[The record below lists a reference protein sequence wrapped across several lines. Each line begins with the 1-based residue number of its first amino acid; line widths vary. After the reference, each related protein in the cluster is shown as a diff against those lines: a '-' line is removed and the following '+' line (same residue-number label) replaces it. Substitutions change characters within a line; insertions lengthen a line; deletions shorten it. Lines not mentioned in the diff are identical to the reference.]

1 MTEQQSRPGANRT
14 AEDAERTFSLADPTP
29 AATRCARCHRRL
41 TRPSSTIPGV
51 GPKCA
56 LRLEHPL
63 SGGLRRFLAEVE
75 RALDAG
81 DDALLH
87 AVAAAMRATRRGC
100 HDGSL
105 RVSPPLSKVTLG
117 RVVVGRVDL
126 DGLTPLSAVGTG
138 VR

>member
-1 MTEQQSRPGANRT
+1 MTQEQQGRPDLARIEP
-14 AEDAERTFSLADPTP
+14 AEDACTNSVPDPTP

-56 LRLEHPL
+56 LRLERPL

-75 RALDAG
+75 RALDLG
-81 DDALLH
+81 DDPLLREL
-87 AVAAAMRATRRGC
+87 AAAMRATRRGC
-100 HDGSL
+100 
-105 RVSPPLSKVTLG
+105 
-117 RVVVGRVDL
+117 
-126 DGLTPLSAVGTG
+126 